1 MERQRSGGL
10 IEYELAGMDV
20 IDVRFAVSPLTELTL
35 SLRTFRDPGRYPVH
49 LPWLQRTEQARSAL
63 DVPLLRALTNSVLWT
78 PDYLTPRPYSPL
90 TRIGDELAVVQNVHL
105 PRMLDDLRA
114 VHPDALPAP
123 LRGDP
128 ETVRERIATALRAYW
143 DTCFEPWW
151 PRMRAVLQADV
162 VHRGQVI
169 SAYGTAAMF
178 ADLSDRVRLVDGVV
192 RVRLGTEARF
202 RRPTTGEGLTLVPTL
217 FTRGAT
223 APISPEEPPVVMYGA
238 RGVGTLW
245 QAEPHR
251 APAALAGLV
260 GAPRAGLLTV
270 LAAPASSTELAG
282 RLGVTTSAV
291 NQHLRALRDAGLLT
305 SARHGRSVLYLR
317 SELGDALVAGVGAGA
332 GVGAAGL
339 DRAGARA

>member
-1 MERQRSGGL
+1 MEPRRSGGL

-20 IDVRFAVSPLTELTL
+20 ADVRFAVSPLTELTL
-35 SLRTFRDPGRYPVH
+35 SLRTFRDLGRYPVH

-63 DVPLLRALTNSVLWT
+63 DLPLLLALTNSVLWT

-90 TRIGDELAVVQNVHL
+90 TRIGDELAAVENV
-105 PRMLDDLRA
+105 PDARML
-114 VHPDALPAP
+114 
-123 LRGDP
+123 
-128 ETVRERIATALRAYW
+128 
-143 DTCFEPWW
+143 
-151 PRMRAVLQADV
+151 
-162 VHRGQVI
+162 
-169 SAYGTAAMF
+169 
-178 ADLSDRVRLVDGVV
+178 DGVV
-192 RVRLGTEARF
+192 RVRLGTDARF

-245 QAEPHR
+245 QAEPRR
-251 APAALAGLV
+251 APEALAGLV

-291 NQHLRALRDAGLLT
+291 NQHLRALRSAGLLT

-317 SELGDALVAGVGAGA
+317 SELGDALVAGVGGA
-332 GVGAAGL
+332 S
-339 DRAGARA
+339 ARA